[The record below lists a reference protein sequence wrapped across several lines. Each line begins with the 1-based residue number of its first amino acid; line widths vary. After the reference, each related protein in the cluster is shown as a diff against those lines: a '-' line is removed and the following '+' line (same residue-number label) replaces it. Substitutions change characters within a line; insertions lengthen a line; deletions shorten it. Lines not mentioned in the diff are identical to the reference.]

1 MDDFKEF
8 QGKSLDE
15 AIRAACSYFDAQREK
30 LEIDIIQDAKNG
42 IFGLVGAR
50 RVAPGTRR
58 AARLRAEGQ
67 SRRNF
72 PRAQAPSGAGSP
84 SAPRQPGT
92 EAAV

>member
-42 IFGLVGAR
+42 IFGLVGA
-50 RVAPGTRR
+50 VSYTH
-58 AARLRAEGQ
+58 LRAHE
-67 SRRNF
+67 
-72 PRAQAPSGAGSP
+72 
-84 SAPRQPGT
+84 T
-92 EAAV
+92 

>member
-50 RVAPGTRR
+50 KAIVRARR
-58 AARLRAEGQ
+58 AQLKPRVGSL
-67 SRRNF
+67 

>member
-50 RVAPGTRR
+50 KAIVR
-58 AARLRAEGQ
+58 AVLKGFKESVREL
-67 SRRNF
+67 F
-72 PRAQAPSGAGSP
+72 CD
-84 SAPRQPGT
+84 
-92 EAAV
+92 V

>member
-42 IFGLVGAR
+42 H
-50 RVAPGTRR
+50 
-58 AARLRAEGQ
+58 
-67 SRRNF
+67 
-72 PRAQAPSGAGSP
+72 P
-84 SAPRQPGT
+84 SAW
-92 EAAV
+92 